1 MPATGHPGETGAPA
15 CHVMES
21 WRDSW
26 ESGSLVRYL
35 LLSSIV
41 HQIKKRFA
49 RKQLKVLFTA
59 DLQVSLYF
67 KGVFTNIGPGR
78 LGWAGVGT
86 AFCHLCHISC
96 NIRN

>member
-1 MPATGHPGETGAPA
+1 MTLIKDTKKDNIYIAN

-21 WRDSW
+21 WTDSW

-41 HQIKKRFA
+41 HQIKK
-49 RKQLKVLFTA
+49 QLKVLFTT

-78 LGWAGVGT
+78 LGQAGVGEGGT

>member
-1 MPATGHPGETGAPA
+1 
-15 CHVMES
+15 MES

-41 HQIKKRFA
+41 HHIKKTTA
-49 RKQLKVLFTA
+49 KVLFTA

-78 LGWAGVGT
+78 LGWAGVGEGGDC
-86 AFCHLCHISC
+86 FLSPLSYFM
-96 NIRN
+96 